1 MEESKDNRA
10 SLLGRDLPA
19 KGIQPRVVLGLLLGG
34 SLAGVWVTHVVNS
47 LTSRIVTWLFVVSVG
62 LLVGGLY
69 WRIVFFDRN
78 TFENLRYCRYV
89 QNRWARLEA
98 IAVWGTGFSGVA
110 YLIFDMSNDS
120 LGVGGGLLGT
130 GLVCAAVVWLGIWWF
145 PEEDSVYW
153 MTALRASLL
162 LIAFISLGAFAWLE
176 TGTTFLDWM
185 MRLGHLGAFSLWIGG
200 AFWHNFAVL
209 PTVRT
214 RPDAATSVKSQA
226 QKFRRHLPVVIVIL
240 VVSGVYQ
247 TDRLI
252 GLSFLALFESL
263 IGQLIVLKLFILTV
277 LTGLVIANYK
287 RTA

>member
-1 MEESKDNRA
+1 LEETPSRKELNHESFSGYCWA
-10 SLLGRDLPA
+10 ALSPEY
-19 KGIQPRVVLGLLLGG
+19 G
-34 SLAGVWVTHVVNS
+34 SHVADS
-47 LTSRIVTWLFVVSVG
+47 LTGRIVTWLFVVSVD

-69 WRIVFFDRN
+69 WRVVFFDRN
-78 TFENLRYCRYV
+78 TFENLRHRRYV
-89 QNRWARLEA
+89 QNRWARFEA
-98 IAVWGTGFSGVA
+98 IAAWGTGCSGVA

-145 PEEDSVYW
+145 PEEDSVNW
-153 MTALRASLL
+153 MTARRASLL

-214 RPDAATSVKSQA
+214 RPNAATSVKSQA
-226 QKFRRHLPVVIVIL
+226 QKFRRHLPVAIVFL
-240 VVSGVYQ
+240 VASGVYQ

-252 GLSFLALFESL
+252 GLSFLVLFESP
-263 IGQLIVLKLFILTV
+263 IGQLIVLKLFVLTV